1 MIKHPGRIKIAS
13 FYFLTCAV
21 VLPPVLVAFS
31 LIVVSALVYDTLYY
45 PAKHHGSERVW
56 VQLARKMY
64 YFNTVNYWQT
74 QRSCVRY
81 DNHLLYVPSKGCTF
95 INPEFSTRLIFSED
109 GRVIY
114 SNFNKMGP
122 PILVLGDSIT
132 MGWGVNNTETYSYLM
147 GLSTSVPI
155 LNLGVSSYGTARELL
170 RASRHSS
177 FRDTKCL
184 LIQYHWNDLE
194 ENQQYLTPK
203 GIPPPTREQFQ
214 LLLEHRPKRLSF
226 LQVLANT
233 ARYILRHPLDLYT
246 DLIGRPRVW
255 TNEEIFGYEPVNFRT
270 HADYFL
276 QVIGKFPEVRQKTV
290 FVIAG
295 AGISGEFASALLA
308 RPNRPTNVI
317 PIEVDVGA
325 NFYTLDMH
333 PNKFGHQKIAA
344 QIIEEMK
351 KSIEGRNCLGL

>member
-1 MIKHPGRIKIAS
+1 MIHTSIVMVRCLATGRELSTGVEMDAATFERLPDIRSRIK
-13 FYFLTCAV
+13 C
-21 VLPPVLVAFS
+21 PVCNL
-31 LIVVSALVYDTLYY
+31 D
-45 PAKHHGSERVW
+45 HDW
-56 VQLARKMY
+56 
-64 YFNTVNYWQT
+64 
-74 QRSCVRY
+74 
-81 DNHLLYVPSKGCTF
+81 
-95 INPEFSTRLIFSED
+95 STRD
-109 GRVIY
+109 AW
-114 SNFNKMGP
+114 
-122 PILVLGDSIT
+122 LGNPAPSA
-132 MGWGVNNTETYSYLM
+132 
-147 GLSTSVPI
+147 P
-155 LNLGVSSYGTARELL
+155 
-170 RASRHSS
+170 
-177 FRDTKCL
+177 
-184 LIQYHWNDLE
+184 
-194 ENQQYLTPK
+194 QQYLAPK

-276 QVIGKFPEVRQKTV
+276 QVIGKFQEVRQKTV

-295 AGISGEFASALLA
+295 AGISGEFAPALLA
-308 RPNRPTNVI
+308 RTNRPTNVI

-344 QIIEEMK
+344 QIIEKMK